1 MRQTDLEISF
11 ILCHRMVMHSIPRK
25 MILNSV
31 ALGLWSLS
39 LANSSAIIIRDDLE
53 DSEYVV
59 ADSDYPA
66 LVDLIERG
74 DCIGTLVHESYLL
87 TVAHCAADLDK
98 GDSLNV
104 NGVNYPVAEIIP
116 HPQWNQRNDE
126 YDIALVRFSQP
137 VKGVTPL
144 PIYRGG
150 DETGSLITLVGR
162 GVTNTGL
169 EGERRARNDGKLRK
183 CTNIVTSVDD
193 HFIEIRFERPGE
205 DGITPL
211 EGVGAAGDSGC
222 PAFIEVDG
230 LLYIAGLNSWGEG
243 PRGVRVGQYGAFDY
257 QTRVSRYLEWLDSVV
272 DFPGPPAP
280 ETTLQILNVSATRLA
295 SGSIENLSLTFPT
308 RSGESYAIEQ
318 SPDMVNWQVLKRTI
332 DGTGKSVTQTFPAT
346 ANATGTLFLR
356 VQRL

>member
-1 MRQTDLEISF
+1 MPL
-11 ILCHRMVMHSIPRK
+11 IPRK
-25 MILNSV
+25 IILNSLV
-31 ALGLWSLS
+31 AGLWIFS
-39 LANSSAIIIRDDLE
+39 LAHAPAIIIRDDL
-53 DSEYVV
+53 DDANYVV
-59 ADSDYPA
+59 NDSDYPA

-74 DCIGTLVHESYLL
+74 DCIGTLIHESYLL
-87 TVAHCAADLDK
+87 TVAHCAADLDP

-104 NGVNYPVAEIIP
+104 NGISYSVAEIIP
-116 HPQWNQRNDE
+116 HPQWNKRRDE

-137 VKGVTPL
+137 VKGITPL

-243 PRGVRVGQYGAFDY
+243 PRNVRVGQYGAFDY
-257 QTRVSRYLEWLDSVV
+257 QTRVSRYLEWLDNEV
-272 DFPGPPAP
+272 DFPDPPAP

-295 SGSIENLSLTFPT
+295 SGSIETLSLTFPT

-318 SPDMVNWQVLKRTI
+318 SADMVNWQVLKGDI
-332 DGTGKSVTQTFPAT
+332 NGTGNPVTLTFPAT
-346 ANATGTLFLR
+346 ANAPGTLLLR
-356 VQRL
+356 VKLY

>member
-1 MRQTDLEISF
+1 MPLIT
-11 ILCHRMVMHSIPRK
+11 RK
-25 MILNSV
+25 LIFNSLV
-31 ALGLWSLS
+31 SGLLTFSLVN
-39 LANSSAIIIRDDLE
+39 APAIIIRDDL
-53 DSEYVV
+53 DNSNYVV
-59 ADSDYPA
+59 NDSDYPA

-87 TVAHCAADLDK
+87 TVAHCAADLDP

-104 NGVNYPVAEIIP
+104 NGTEYSIAEIIP
-116 HPQWNQRNDE
+116 HPQWNKRRDE

-144 PIYRGG
+144 PIYRGE

-162 GVTNTGL
+162 GDTATGL
-169 EGERRARNDGKLRK
+169 TGERGARNDGKLRK
-183 CTNIVTSVDD
+183 CTNIVSSVDD

-222 PAFIEVDG
+222 PAFIEVAG
-230 LLYIAGLNSWGEG
+230 VLYIAGLNSWGDG

-257 QTRVSRYLEWLDSVV
+257 QTRVTQYLEWLDSEV
-272 DFPGPPAP
+272 DFPDPPAP
-280 ETTLQILNVSATRLA
+280 ETALQILNVSATLLA

-308 RSGESYAIEQ
+308 TSGESYTIEQ
-318 SPDMVNWQVLKRTI
+318 SPDMVNWQVLKINI
-332 DGTGKSVTQTFPAT
+332 DGTGKLVTQTFPVT
-346 ANATGTLFLR
+346 ANANGTLFLR
-356 VQRL
+356 VKLH